1 MKYRQTCTR
10 AAAITLVAVLG
21 MAVAQ
26 AADGGRTAP
35 LFDDLGTHHVPVT
48 TTVSQAQRYFDQG
61 VILAYGFN
69 HAEAV
74 RSFREAQRLDP
85 TCAMCF
91 WGEALALGPNI
102 NKPMDPADA
111 PQAVAAVKQAERLA
125 GPTTPRE
132 QALIAALGRRY
143 VDPAPADRSA
153 LDRAY
158 ADALAAVVA
167 DHPDDL
173 DAATFY
179 AEALMDLMPWAY
191 YTETGEAKPQTE
203 QVTSI
208 LEGILARNPD
218 HPGAIHLYIH
228 AVEASATP
236 ERAVAGADRLGD
248 LVPGSGHLVHMPS
261 HIYLRVGR
269 YHDATRA
276 NERASKA
283 DESYINQCRVQG
295 FYPALYYPHNIHFIW
310 YTASL
315 EGRSAVAIE
324 AARKLADNV
333 PVDLIA
339 DIPLIEQFLVVPLFG
354 HIRFAR
360 WDDVLAEVQ
369 PRAEHRFAT
378 GMWHA
383 ARGIAYSAKGLQD
396 EAEAERAAFVAAA
409 AAYGPDAYEKYGY
422 PADVLQRI
430 AGQLLDAGIAG
441 NNGDDA
447 ALITALEQAV
457 ALEDGLPYMEPPYWF
472 FPNRPLLGAAL
483 LARGRAVEAEAVFRR
498 DLEKVPHNGW
508 SLDGLAASL
517 AAQGRAAEASAVR
530 AQFDVA
536 WQRADV
542 TLGKTGIQPY

>member
-1 MKYRQTCTR
+1 MRFRQTGAR
-10 AAAITLVAVLG
+10 AAALTLVVLASV
-21 MAVAQ
+21 AVAQ
-26 AADGGRTAP
+26 AAGDGKTAP
-35 LFDDLGTHHVPVT
+35 LFDDLGSHHVPIT
-48 TTVSQAQRYFDQG
+48 TAAAQAQRYFDQG
-61 VILAYGFN
+61 IILAYGFN

-85 TCAMCF
+85 KCAMCF

-102 NKPMDPADA
+102 NKPMDPADV
-111 PQAVAAVKQAERLA
+111 PQAVAAVTQAQA
-125 GPTTPRE
+125 QAAHTTPRE

-143 VDPAPADRSA
+143 VDPAPSDRTA
-153 LDRAY
+153 LDQAY
-158 ADALAAVVA
+158 ADALATVVA
-167 DHPDDL
+167 EHPDDL

-191 YTETGEAKPQTE
+191 YTETGEAKPLTE
-203 QVTSI
+203 KVTSI

-228 AVEASATP
+228 AVEASSTP

-276 NERASKA
+276 NERAAKA

-339 DIPLIEQFLVVPLFG
+339 DIPLIEQFLVVPQYG

-360 WDDVLAEVQ
+360 WDDVLAEPK

-383 ARGIAYSAKGLQD
+383 ARGIAYAAKGMHD
-396 EAEAERAAFVAAA
+396 EAVAERAAFTAAA

-422 PADVLQRI
+422 PADVLQNI
-430 AGQLLDAGIAG
+430 AGQLLEAGIAG
-441 NNGDDA
+441 NAGDDA
-447 ALITALEQAV
+447 SLIAALERAV

-483 LARGRAVEAEAVFRR
+483 LARGRATEAEAVFRR
-498 DLEKVPHNGW
+498 DLELVPHNGW

-517 AAQGRAAEASAVR
+517 EAQDRGAEADAVR
-530 AQFDVA
+530 AQFDRA

-542 TLGKTGIQPY
+542 TLGKAGIQP